1 MRKQTGGHFYINI
14 LNFNDVVEAEEQT
27 QKELKHSIHALDTF
41 FSSIE
46 TYGKKYYANE
56 FVVEKVTGSRLH
68 MYVQTED
75 IQNAFSIIADISA
88 YAFSLTDFMSSEIA
102 KYKTLLKF
110 SIQIGADFGRFYEF
124 EFHSEEIEEMTTI
137 GYPANFAAKLQNLAA
152 KSQLNISEIMF
163 DSLPLKQKNLFIKK
177 NSEQIKK
184 YEQKCYY
191 TTNLSALTMRRNIAT
206 DLEKAKDFAK
216 RVNLTEMRASEVRKL
231 VNFESITKKEYKK
244 VQGIPLYADVR
255 DFTRQFNADGS
266 NLEEMTER
274 TANILKSMYTAV
286 KKRSGVH
293 IQFQGDREQA
303 LFHDYGN
310 YSCTKDAVIAGLE
323 IIDAIKDQG
332 VTVGVGQAI
341 GTIYVTKIGARGEKD
356 NLLLGKTVNEAD
368 SNEDEKAGKNQ
379 LVISKEIYDILRKSN
394 PILANLFRIYDVT
407 SYYTE
412 KGYREYLSSHE
423 YRQQRIAN
431 SSNSYN
437 GAWGSYDAESVQ

>member
-163 DSLPLKQKNLFIKK
+163 DSLPLRQKNLFIKK
-177 NSEQIKK
+177 K
-184 YEQKCYY
+184 
-191 TTNLSALTMRRNIAT
+191 
-206 DLEKAKDFAK
+206 
-216 RVNLTEMRASEVRKL
+216 
-231 VNFESITKKEYKK
+231 
-244 VQGIPLYADVR
+244 
-255 DFTRQFNADGS
+255 
-266 NLEEMTER
+266 
-274 TANILKSMYTAV
+274 
-286 KKRSGVH
+286 
-293 IQFQGDREQA
+293 
-303 LFHDYGN
+303 
-310 YSCTKDAVIAGLE
+310 
-323 IIDAIKDQG
+323 
-332 VTVGVGQAI
+332 
-341 GTIYVTKIGARGEKD
+341 
-356 NLLLGKTVNEAD
+356 
-368 SNEDEKAGKNQ
+368 
-379 LVISKEIYDILRKSN
+379 
-394 PILANLFRIYDVT
+394 
-407 SYYTE
+407 
-412 KGYREYLSSHE
+412 
-423 YRQQRIAN
+423 
-431 SSNSYN
+431 
-437 GAWGSYDAESVQ
+437 

>member
-1 MRKQTGGHFYINI
+1 
-14 LNFNDVVEAEEQT
+14 
-27 QKELKHSIHALDTF
+27 
-41 FSSIE
+41 
-46 TYGKKYYANE
+46 
-56 FVVEKVTGSRLH
+56 
-68 MYVQTED
+68 
-75 IQNAFSIIADISA
+75 
-88 YAFSLTDFMSSEIA
+88 
-102 KYKTLLKF
+102 
-110 SIQIGADFGRFYEF
+110 
-124 EFHSEEIEEMTTI
+124 
-137 GYPANFAAKLQNLAA
+137 
-152 KSQLNISEIMF
+152 
-163 DSLPLKQKNLFIKK
+163 
-177 NSEQIKK
+177 
-184 YEQKCYY
+184 
-191 TTNLSALTMRRNIAT
+191 MRRNIAT
-206 DLEKAKDFAK
+206 DLENAKDYAK

-341 GTIYVTKIGARGEKD
+341 GTVYVTKIGARGEKD